1 MKQWPYNKMVE
12 CNELV
17 LKSQLLNQLSCVSVT
32 ETGTLGRR
40 VNCSIRDADG
50 QLPAEPRRN
59 AKDRR
64 RNGNKRGLFDQ
75 KSFEGNPYRPVGHAA
90 AKMINDGPDS

>member
-17 LKSQLLNQLSCVSVT
+17 FKSQLLNQLSCMSVT
-32 ETGTLGRR
+32 ETATLGRGL
-40 VNCSIRDADG
+40 RDADG
-50 QLPAEPRRN
+50 QLLAEPRWRRN
-59 AKDRR
+59 TKDRR

>member
-32 ETGTLGRR
+32 ETGTLGRGL
-40 VNCSIRDADG
+40 RDADG
-50 QLPAEPRRN
+50 QLPAEPRCRRN

-75 KSFEGNPYRPVGHAA
+75 KSFEGNPYRPVGHAV
-90 AKMINDGPDS
+90 AKMINDCPDS

>member
-1 MKQWPYNKMVE
+1 MNWCSKANFLISSAVE
-12 CNELV
+12 RDRNRDTGSSG
-17 LKSQLLNQLSCVSVT
+17 KSQCGLW
-32 ETGTLGRR
+32 
-40 VNCSIRDADG
+40 DADR
-50 QLPAEPRRN
+50 QLPADRRWRRN